1 MSVNSINPFKGYVQ
15 VKVGTIP
22 ESKLRKAL
30 EGNAVRLTNA
40 NLSGDRVM
48 VVHRSNA
55 EKIRK
60 AQRSG
65 KGLTTSFTSGE
76 ALADL
81 DYHDNAGAGMSGGSL
96 WSWLRKKAWPWLKQN
111 WSVIKPA
118 VSAIADVAIPA
129 AATAL
134 GAPQAGFATRGAL
147 KTLTGVGVGRPA
159 KGSQEAKDRM
169 AAIRAKRKTKGGS
182 FLMS

>member
-1 MSVNSINPFKGYVQ
+1 MSVNSINPFKGYVE

-22 ESKLRKAL
+22 ESKLKKSL

-48 VVHRSNA
+48 LVHPSNA

-65 KGLTTSFTSGE
+65 KGLTTRFSSGE
-76 ALADL
+76 AIADL
-81 DYHDNAGAGMSGGSL
+81 DYHDRHGAGLSGGSL

-111 WSVIKPA
+111 WNVIKPA
-118 VSAIADVAIPA
+118 VSAITDVAIPA

-134 GAPQAGFATRGAL
+134 GAPQAGMAVRQGI
-147 KTLTGVGVGRPA
+147 KQITGVGV
-159 KGSQEAKDRM
+159 KGSPEMKAKM
-169 AAIRAKRKTKGGS
+169 AALRARRKTKGGS
-182 FLMS
+182 FLMN

>member
-1 MSVNSINPFKGYVQ
+1 MSVNSINPFKGFVT

-22 ESKLRKAL
+22 ESKLKKAL

-48 VVHRSNA
+48 IVHPSNA

-65 KGLTTSFTSGE
+65 KGLTTRFTSGE
-76 ALADL
+76 AMADL
-81 DYHDNAGAGMSGGSL
+81 DYHDKHGAGLSGGSL
-96 WSWLRKKAWPWLKQN
+96 WSWLRNKAYPWLKSN
-111 WSVIKPA
+111 WNILKPV
-118 VSAIADVAIPA
+118 VSAVADVAIPA

-134 GAPQAGFATRGAL
+134 GNPTAGIAARQGL
-147 KTLTGVGVGRPA
+147 KQLTGVGMK
-159 KGSQEAKDRM
+159 KGSPEMKEKMAKL
-169 AAIRAKRKTKGGS
+169 RARKKNKTGGS
-182 FLMS
+182 FLMN